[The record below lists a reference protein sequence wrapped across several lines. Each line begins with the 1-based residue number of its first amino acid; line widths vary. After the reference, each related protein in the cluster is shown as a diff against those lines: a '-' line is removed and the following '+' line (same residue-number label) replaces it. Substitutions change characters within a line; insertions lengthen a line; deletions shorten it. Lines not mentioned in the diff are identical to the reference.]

1 MKMQYIT
8 NSCKKMLIA
17 VAEGKEVFISSPYSQ
32 FKSVGAGVEQKGGS
46 NTTWYK
52 YGECIGIYDAHQVWF
67 NCDGKIAHGMEVTE
81 LPPEFIITEND
92 IIALN
97 VGEIKKYGPFIQYS
111 LKNTFIN
118 GKKALCEGVEVPPS
132 EL

>member
-8 NSCKKMLIA
+8 NECKKMLLS

-67 NCDGKIAHGMEVTE
+67 NCGGYMGHGLEVAE
-81 LPPEFIITEND
+81 LPPEFLTIEND
-92 IIALN
+92 VIGLN
-97 VGEIKKYGPFIQYS
+97 VEGIKKYIPFINYCYG
-111 LKNTFIN
+111 NAFIN
-118 GKKALCEGVEVPPS
+118 GKKALCEGIDVPAS

>member
-1 MKMQYIT
+1 MKMQHIT
-8 NSCKKMLIA
+8 NDCKKMLIA
-17 VAEGKEVFISSPYSQ
+17 VAEGKKVFISSPYSQ

-97 VGEIKKYGPFIQYS
+97 VVGIKKYIPVINYWYG
-111 LKNTFIN
+111 NAFIN
-118 GKKALCEGVEVPPS
+118 GKKALCEGIDVPAS